1 VNGPEGARERE
12 LAESSVKAVGQILS
26 NYQAALHLFEEAVT
40 GDVGEAVPR
49 GLALE
54 LLQEAA
60 RAVFAPVLEASAG
73 VAPGL
78 DDLVS
83 ESIGSAGDAPAPA
96 HTLRDVVIA
105 ERQRVAVTHSRL
117 ITRQA
122 RLIQAA
128 EERAG
133 QAGHR
138 AALGAAAVRL
148 GELETGSHSAGAL
161 FNLLF
166 DRWKDLLRGRA

>member
-1 VNGPEGARERE
+1 VNDPHGARE
-12 LAESSVKAVGQILS
+12 LAQQSVISVGQILS

-40 GDVGEAVPR
+40 GDVGDTVPH

-54 LLQEAA
+54 FFREAA
-60 RAVFAPVLEASAG
+60 RAVFAPVLEACAG

-83 ESIGSAGDAPAPA
+83 ESIGSTGEVPTPAPA
-96 HTLRDVVIA
+96 LRKVVIA

-117 ITRQA
+117 ITRQP
-122 RLIQAA
+122 RLVEAA
-128 EERAG
+128 GERG
-133 QAGHR
+133 DR
-138 AALGAAAVRL
+138 VALAAAARRL
-148 GELETGSHSAGAL
+148 DELETGSHSAGAL

-166 DRWKDLLRGRA
+166 DRWMDLLRSRA